1 MAATPLY
8 KRLKANGTSFYAFPG
23 AAEDISAAY
32 QNENYKMYF
41 SKYVLLNLPIQKL
54 SGSTASIYWDF
65 ENTANLGYGFKR
77 SNFSTPA
84 TNYQDQMVESLRNY
98 VANQE
103 VVIKESR
110 LNNTEYYYDNTIIE
124 TPTEKI
130 FWKWCKKLGLIDFDQ
145 AVDGDEYFGNLPEFQ
160 RNNLNDD
167 EYFPELL
174 WKEREVV
181 EWSTVS
187 FYESGEA
194 GYSNKLEIEFQSTTN
209 FRVNDLVEFGNITDP
224 TLVSLFGE
232 SGFRTKIQK
241 IIPATSTTG
250 QKIVFDV
257 NYTNAEFNETGA
269 FVKLVYQRL
278 VQYIGE
284 VNGVNNVQEANRSYT
299 EVYAHI
305 PDHTGR
311 TPDILFRTKF
321 DVNYKPNMTFPILP
335 SQYQPEIIGAELFSS
350 PIVST
355 PVNYP
360 GNHYG
365 QFDTED
371 FTYETAS
378 GDSLRRS
385 GDYFGISGDINI
397 PVVNGS
403 TVDGLTLDF
412 DPAHYVK
419 MNIIGRELT
428 NFDQFNAL
436 EVNNQVPQDFEF
448 NSILWYY
455 TVEDING
462 NQTTN
467 LYGIS
472 FVDNPDN
479 NPLPSE
485 VSLRVP
491 TFKKLATNDLQDG
504 TSYAFSLNLSFN
516 IINENPQ
523 DTYNPQAINSLFSFN
538 LFNEAM
544 RRLANVNQSFLEILA
559 TQGDLEQQVSDMRQL
574 LYSQTDFQTINARIS
589 NLDNLLRLYS
599 TNQIINSDTIAVD
612 LDSTVSPPR
621 IKLRNKD
628 ATYNVIYEVF
638 TSQLYNINGA
648 VPYIATVPENK
659 NFLIYVTNDDINDFT
674 LPNDD
679 KLTILIDRNLDYKQS
694 CDIII
699 DSNLTATQNK
709 KLEIFINYK
718 LGLDTATPVETQIV
732 ETVDLPVY
740 YNTVTQVSNS
750 AKSWNSVNFDIDLT
764 KDFQLTSGGL
774 LTLPI
779 NENGQLV
786 NDSFKAGDTYQIKDF
801 TIGTISKIDFSGQYV
816 VDSVG
821 ATNSILTLNV
831 NNNATL
837 ISYGASNSLPIT
849 FNSSTNYLLSNK
861 PYLKLNKGIKY
872 KITRISDAVGDSIE
886 ERYLIER
893 EVR

>member
-41 SKYVLLNLPIQKL
+41 SKYVLLNLPKQVV
-54 SGSTASIYWDF
+54 SGSTASITWDF
-65 ENTANLGYGFKR
+65 ENNANLGYGFKR

-110 LNNTEYYYDNTIIE
+110 LNNTEYYYDNTIPT

-145 AVDGDEYFGNLPEFQ
+145 AVDGDEYFGNLAEFQ

-167 EYFPELL
+167 EYFPEIL
-174 WKEREVV
+174 WKEREVI
-181 EWSTVS
+181 EWNTVS

-194 GYSNKLEIEFQSTTN
+194 NQSSKLEIEFQSTTN
-209 FRVNDLVEFGNITDP
+209 FRVGDLVEFGNISDP
-224 TLVSLFGE
+224 GLVAIFGE
-232 SGFRTKIQK
+232 SGFRTKVRL

-250 QKIVFDV
+250 QRIVFEQS
-257 NYTNAEFNETGA
+257 YTNSQFNDDGA
-269 FVKLVYQRL
+269 FVKLVYNRL
-278 VQYIGE
+278 VQYVGE
-284 VNGVNNVQEANRSYT
+284 VNGINSVQEANRSYT

-305 PDHTGR
+305 PDHTGK

-321 DVNYKPNMTFPILP
+321 DVNYKPNMIFPILP

-385 GDYFGISGDINI
+385 GEYFGISGDINTST
-397 PVVNGS
+397 VNGS
-403 TVDGLTLDF
+403 TIDGVTLDF

-462 NQTTN
+462 VQSTN
-467 LYGIS
+467 LYGVS

-479 NPLPSE
+479 NPLPNE

-504 TSYAFSLNLSFN
+504 TSYAFSLNLNFN

-599 TNQIINSDTIAVD
+599 TNQIIESETIAVD
-612 LDSTVSPPR
+612 LDSTVNPPR
-621 IKLRNKD
+621 LSLRNKD

-638 TSQLYNINGA
+638 TSQLYNLNGA
-648 VPYIATVPENK
+648 IPYIATVPDNK
-659 NFLIYVTNDDINDFT
+659 NFLIYIQNDDINNFT

-679 KLTILIDRNLDYKQS
+679 KLTILLDRDLDFKQS

-699 DSNLTATQNK
+699 DSNSTATQNK
-709 KLEIFINYK
+709 QLEVFINYK
-718 LGLDTATPVETQIV
+718 FGGDTTTPVETKIV
-732 ETVDLPVY
+732 ETIDLPVY
-740 YNTVTQVSNS
+740 YNTVTQTQNS
-750 AKSWNSVNFDIDLT
+750 AKSWNSNNFNIDLT
-764 KDFQLTSGGL
+764 QDFQLTSGGL
-774 LTLPI
+774 LKMSI
-779 NENGQLV
+779 DGNGYLV
-786 NDSFKAGDTYQIKDF
+786 SNSFKSGDTYQMKDF
-801 TIGTISKIDFSGQYV
+801 TIGTLSQIDFSGQYFI
-816 VDSVG
+816 DSVG
-821 ATNSILTLNV
+821 ATNSVVYLNV
-831 NNNATL
+831 NSNPTL
-837 ISYGASNSLPIT
+837 IGYGVSSSLPVT
-849 FNSSTNYLLSNK
+849 FNSNTNYLLSNK
-861 PYLKLNKGIKY
+861 PYLKLNKGVKI
-872 KITRISDAVGDSIE
+872 KITRIGQSIEETIE

-893 EVR
+893 EVK